1 MSQTQPL
8 TQDELEEA
16 FETFSR
22 VSVEL
27 DATYRGLQARVADLT
42 EELSSAR
49 SARLREL
56 DEKERLANRL
66 SSLVS
71 ALPGGVLIIDRQQR
85 IRDANPE
92 ALQVLGG
99 PLLGEYWEDVLRR
112 TSGSATLKSSQL
124 LLGNGKRYSVVS
136 RVLDDLGDQ
145 VLLITDV
152 TEVHQLQAQLGR
164 KQRLTALGEMAAR
177 LAHQV
182 RTPLSA
188 ATLYMAQLGAE
199 ELAPEH
205 RQRIAQKVSR
215 RLDHM
220 GKLLESMLS
229 FVRGGARDRQV
240 IPLNDILNDFN
251 STVMP
256 QLADRGG
263 RISVPAVDNTL
274 RVLGDRDELVGAL
287 CNLAMNALEAAG
299 DGVTMELWVGAL
311 SEDWLQ
317 IRVRDDGP
325 GISEEVR
332 DRIFDPFFTTRAA
345 GTGLGLAV
353 VAMTVGDHGGEIT
366 AHNRPQGGAE
376 FLINL
381 PIAHAT
387 PVGSDAKDARK
398 LTHE

>member
-1 MSQTQPL
+1 MGQTQTL

-16 FETFSR
+16 FEIFSR

-42 EELSSAR
+42 DELGSAR

-71 ALPGGVLIIDRQQR
+71 ALPGGVLIIDRQER

-92 ALQVLGG
+92 ALQILGG
-99 PLLGEYWEDVLRR
+99 PLLGENWVDVLQR
-112 TSGSATLKSSQL
+112 TSGSASLKSSQL

-199 ELAPEH
+199 ELAPEQ
-205 RQRIAQKVSR
+205 RQRIAQKVSQ

-229 FVRGGARDRQV
+229 FVRGSTRARQM
-240 IPLNDILNDFN
+240 IYLNDILSDFN

-256 QLADRGG
+256 QLAERNGQ
-263 RISVPAVDNTL
+263 ISVPVVDNTL

-299 DGVTMELWVGAL
+299 DGVSMEVWVGAL
-311 SEDWLQ
+311 SDEWLQ

-325 GISEEVR
+325 GISEDVR
-332 DRIFDPFFTTRAA
+332 DRIFDPFFTTRAT

-353 VAMTVGDHGGEIT
+353 VAMTVGDHGGEIS

-381 PIAHAT
+381 PIASESRGAAAT
-387 PVGSDAKDARK
+387 GNAGEAA
-398 LTHE
+398 HE